1 MDKNVTEKSSTDKGF
16 DSLAENGEHTL
27 KSNVTQIM
35 KHYFASLKGEEPRHV
50 YDFFLDEIEEPLL
63 NVVMKYTR
71 NNQSEA
77 ARILGL
83 SRGTLRSKLKK
94 FGMLDDS
101 DTGED
106 ETE

>member
-1 MDKNVTEKSSTDKGF
+1 MDRNIENS
-16 DSLAENGEHTL
+16 DSLAETDNTL
-27 KSNVTQIM
+27 KSSVTQIM
-35 KHYFASLKGEEPRHV
+35 KHYFSNLKGEEPRNV

-63 NVVMKYTR
+63 IVVMKYTR

-94 FGMLDDS
+94 FGMLDDN
-101 DTGED
+101 DTDTDGD
-106 ETE
+106 TDADTEK